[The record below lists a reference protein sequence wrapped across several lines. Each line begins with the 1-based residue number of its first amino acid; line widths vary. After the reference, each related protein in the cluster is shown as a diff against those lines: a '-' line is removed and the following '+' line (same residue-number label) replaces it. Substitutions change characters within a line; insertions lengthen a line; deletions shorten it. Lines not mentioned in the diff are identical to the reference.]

1 MQNNK
6 IMNILPKIKTK
17 VISMKK
23 GIKFIITLLTF
34 SILISSSWAR
44 REPFSCEEIRS
55 LGRTAEGGYAG
66 GLNIPEHNDGWI
78 LFVQSGKGRNK
89 KWTQHGIFEKAGEC
103 EAAARGD

>member
-23 GIKFIITLLTF
+23 GIKVIITLLTF

-44 REPFSCEEIRS
+44 REPFSCEEKLS
-55 LGRTAEGGYAG
+55 LGRIVNGGYKG
-66 GLNIPEHNDGWI
+66 GRTIEPHNEGWI

-89 KWTQHGIFEKAGEC
+89 KWTQHGIYENQQDC
-103 EAAARGD
+103 EDAARGD